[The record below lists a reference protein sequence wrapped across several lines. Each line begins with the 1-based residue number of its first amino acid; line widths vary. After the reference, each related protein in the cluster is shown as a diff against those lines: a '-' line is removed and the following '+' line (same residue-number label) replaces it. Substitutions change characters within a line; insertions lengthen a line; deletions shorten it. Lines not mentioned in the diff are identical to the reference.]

1 MLIDSHCHLDYLDIP
16 SVAGGIPGALER
28 GRQAGVTAIIVPAV
42 DPSNFNRVAMLAKAY
57 PEVYFALGI
66 HPMYVQGLGD
76 DALIAL
82 QNALDRHRHDPKLIA
97 VGEIG
102 LDHYV
107 PGLDREKMEA
117 FYISQCQLARD
128 WNLPVILHV
137 RKAQDRVLKHLRQS
151 GITRGIAHAFNGS
164 LQQAQGFIA
173 QGICLGFGGAMTYPR
188 ANQIRRLA
196 AALPLESI
204 VLETDSPDIAPAWR
218 ARGQPNEPQEIAAI
232 AEEMALLRFSCAKD
246 IADQTSQNLARLFP
260 VLTQIGYRAQTPDS
274 QIRAHEQ

>member
-16 SVAGGIPGALER
+16 SVAGGIAGALER

>member
-16 SVAGGIPGALER
+16 SVAGGIAGALER

-42 DPSNFNRVAMLAKAY
+42 DPSNFDRVAMLAKAY

-82 QNALDRHRHDPKLIA
+82 QNALDRYRHNPKLIA

-117 FYISQCQLARD
+117 FYSAQCEFARD

-164 LQQAQGFIA
+164 LQQAQAFIA

-232 AEEMALLRFSCAKD
+232 AEEMALLRFACAKD
-246 IADQTSQNLARLFP
+246 IAVQTSENLARLFP
-260 VLTQIGYRAQTPDS
+260 VLTQMGYGAQTPES
-274 QIRAHEQ
+274 R

>member
-16 SVAGGIPGALER
+16 SVAGGIAGALER

-42 DPSNFNRVAMLAKAY
+42 DPSNFDRVAMLAKAY

-82 QNALDRHRHDPKLIA
+82 QNALDRYRHNPKLIA

-117 FYISQCQLARD
+117 FYCAQCQLARD

-164 LQQAQGFIA
+164 LQQAQAFIA

-232 AEEMALLRFSCAKD
+232 AEEMALLRFACAKD
-246 IADQTSQNLARLFP
+246 IAVQTSQNLARLFP
-260 VLTQIGYRAQTPDS
+260 VFTQMGYGAQTPES
-274 QIRAHEQ
+274 R

>member
-16 SVAGGIPGALER
+16 SVAGGIAGALER
-28 GRQAGVTAIIVPAV
+28 GRQAGITAIIVPAV
-42 DPSNFNRVAMLAKAY
+42 DPSNFDRVAMLAKAY

-82 QNALDRHRHDPKLIA
+82 QNALDRYRHNPKLIA

-117 FYISQCQLARD
+117 FYIAQCQLARD

-164 LQQAQGFIA
+164 LQQAQAFIA

-232 AEEMALLRFSCAKD
+232 AEEMALLRFACAKD

-260 VLTQIGYRAQTPDS
+260 VLTHMGSGAQTPES
-274 QIRAHEQ
+274 R

>member
-16 SVAGGIPGALER
+16 SVAGGIAGALER

-42 DPSNFNRVAMLAKAY
+42 DPSNFDRVAMLAKAY

-82 QNALDRHRHDPKLIA
+82 QNALDRYRHNPKLIA

-107 PGLDREKMEA
+107 PGLNREKMEA
-117 FYISQCQLARD
+117 FYSAQCQLARD

-164 LQQAQGFIA
+164 LQQAKAFIA

-232 AEEMALLRFSCAKD
+232 AEEMALLRFACAKD
-246 IADQTSQNLARLFP
+246 IAVQTSQNLARLFP
-260 VLTQIGYRAQTPDS
+260 VFTQMGCEAQTPES
-274 QIRAHEQ
+274 R

>member
-16 SVAGGIPGALER
+16 SVAGGIAGALER

-42 DPSNFNRVAMLAKAY
+42 DPSNFDRVAMLAKAY

-82 QNALDRHRHDPKLIA
+82 QNALDRYRHNPKLIA

-117 FYISQCQLARD
+117 FYSAQCQLARD

-164 LQQAQGFIA
+164 LQQAQAYIA
-173 QGICLGFGGAMTYPR
+173 QGVCLGFGGAMTYPR

-232 AEEMALLRFSCAKD
+232 AEEMALLRFACAKD
-246 IADQTSQNLARLFP
+246 IAVQTSQNLARLFP
-260 VLTQIGYRAQTPDS
+260 VFTQMGCEAQTPES
-274 QIRAHEQ
+274 R

>member
-16 SVAGGIPGALER
+16 SVAGGIAGALER

-164 LQQAQGFIA
+164 LQQAQAFIA

>member
-16 SVAGGIPGALER
+16 SVAGGIAGALER

-42 DPSNFNRVAMLAKAY
+42 DPSNFDRVAMLAKAY

-117 FYISQCQLARD
+117 FYSAQCEFARD

-164 LQQAQGFIA
+164 LQQAQAFIA
-173 QGICLGFGGAMTYPR
+173 QGIGLGFGGAMTYPR

-204 VLETDSPDIAPAWR
+204 FLETDSPDIAPAWR

-232 AEEMALLRFSCAKD
+232 AEEMALLRFACAKD
-246 IADQTSQNLARLFP
+246 IAVQTSQNLARLFP
-260 VLTQIGYRAQTPDS
+260 VFTQMGYGAQTPES
-274 QIRAHEQ
+274 R

>member
-16 SVAGGIPGALER
+16 SVAGGIAGALER

-42 DPSNFNRVAMLAKAY
+42 DPSNFDRVAMLAKAY

-82 QNALDRHRHDPKLIA
+82 QNALDRYRHNPKLIA

-107 PGLDREKMEA
+107 PGLNREKMEA
-117 FYISQCQLARD
+117 FYSAQCQLARD

-164 LQQAQGFIA
+164 LQQAQAFIA

-232 AEEMALLRFSCAKD
+232 AEEMALLRFACAKD
-246 IADQTSQNLARLFP
+246 IAVQTSQNLARLFP
-260 VLTQIGYRAQTPDS
+260 VLTQMGYGAQTPES
-274 QIRAHEQ
+274 R

>member
-16 SVAGGIPGALER
+16 SVAGGIAGALER

-42 DPSNFNRVAMLAKAY
+42 DPSNFHRVAMLAKAY

-107 PGLDREKMEA
+107 RGLDREKMEA

-164 LQQAQGFIA
+164 LQQAQAFIA

>member
-16 SVAGGIPGALER
+16 SVAGGIAGALER

-42 DPSNFNRVAMLAKAY
+42 DPSNFDRVAMLAKAY

-82 QNALDRHRHDPKLIA
+82 QNALDRYRHNPKLIA

-117 FYISQCQLARD
+117 FYIAQCQLARD

-164 LQQAQGFIA
+164 LQQAQAFIA

-232 AEEMALLRFSCAKD
+232 AEEMALLRFACAKD
-246 IADQTSQNLARLFP
+246 IADQTSENLARLFP
-260 VLTQIGYRAQTPDS
+260 VLTQMGYGAQTPES
-274 QIRAHEQ
+274 R

>member
-16 SVAGGIPGALER
+16 SVAGGIAGALER

-42 DPSNFNRVAMLAKAY
+42 DPSNFDRVAMLAKAY

-82 QNALDRHRHDPKLIA
+82 QNALDRYRHNPKLIA

-107 PGLDREKMEA
+107 PGLNREKMEA
-117 FYISQCQLARD
+117 FYSAQCQLARD

-164 LQQAQGFIA
+164 LQQAQAFIA

-232 AEEMALLRFSCAKD
+232 AEEMALLRFACAKD

-260 VLTQIGYRAQTPDS
+260 VFTQMGCEAQTPES
-274 QIRAHEQ
+274 R

>member
-16 SVAGGIPGALER
+16 SVAGGIAGALER

-42 DPSNFNRVAMLAKAY
+42 DPSNFDRVAMLAKAY

-82 QNALDRHRHDPKLIA
+82 QNALDRYRHNPKLIA

-117 FYISQCQLARD
+117 FYSAQCQLARD

-164 LQQAQGFIA
+164 LQQAQAFIA

-232 AEEMALLRFSCAKD
+232 AEEMALLRFACAKD

-260 VLTQIGYRAQTPDS
+260 VFTQMGYEAQTPES
-274 QIRAHEQ
+274 R

>member
-16 SVAGGIPGALER
+16 SVAGGIAGALER

-42 DPSNFNRVAMLAKAY
+42 DPSNFDRVAMLAKAY

-82 QNALDRHRHDPKLIA
+82 QNALDRYRHNPKLIA

-117 FYISQCQLARD
+117 FYSAQCEFARD

-164 LQQAQGFIA
+164 LQQAQAFIA

-232 AEEMALLRFSCAKD
+232 AEEMALLRFACAKD
-246 IADQTSQNLARLFP
+246 IAVQTSQNLARLFP
-260 VLTQIGYRAQTPDS
+260 VLTQMGYRAQTPES

>member
-16 SVAGGIPGALER
+16 SVAGGIAGALER

-42 DPSNFNRVAMLAKAY
+42 DPSNFDRVAMLAKAY

-82 QNALDRHRHDPKLIA
+82 QNALDRYRHNPKLIA

-107 PGLDREKMEA
+107 PGLNREKMEA
-117 FYISQCQLARD
+117 FYSAQCQLARD

-164 LQQAQGFIA
+164 LQQAQAYIA
-173 QGICLGFGGAMTYPR
+173 QGVCLGFGGAMTYPR

-232 AEEMALLRFSCAKD
+232 AEEMALLRFACAKD
-246 IADQTSQNLARLFP
+246 IAVQTSQNLARLFP
-260 VLTQIGYRAQTPDS
+260 VFTQMGCEAQTPES
-274 QIRAHEQ
+274 R

>member
-16 SVAGGIPGALER
+16 SVAGGIAGALER

-232 AEEMALLRFSCAKD
+232 AEEMALLRFACAKD

-260 VLTQIGYRAQTPDS
+260 VLTQMGYRAQTPES

>member
-16 SVAGGIPGALER
+16 SVAGGIAGALER

-42 DPSNFNRVAMLAKAY
+42 DPSNFDRVAMLAKAY

-232 AEEMALLRFSCAKD
+232 AEEMALLRFACAKD

-260 VLTQIGYRAQTPDS
+260 VLTQMGYGAQTPES
-274 QIRAHEQ
+274 R

>member
-16 SVAGGIPGALER
+16 SVAGGIAGALER

-42 DPSNFNRVAMLAKAY
+42 DPSNFDRVAMLAKAY

-82 QNALDRHRHDPKLIA
+82 QNALDRYRHNPKLIA

-107 PGLDREKMEA
+107 PGLNREKMEA
-117 FYISQCQLARD
+117 FYSAQCQLARD

-164 LQQAQGFIA
+164 LQQAQAFIA

-232 AEEMALLRFSCAKD
+232 AEEMALLRFACAKD
-246 IADQTSQNLARLFP
+246 IAVQTSQNLARLFP
-260 VLTQIGYRAQTPDS
+260 VFTQMGCGAQTPES
-274 QIRAHEQ
+274 R

>member
-16 SVAGGIPGALER
+16 SVAGGIAGALER

-82 QNALDRHRHDPKLIA
+82 QNALDRYRHNPKLIA

-117 FYISQCQLARD
+117 FYSAQCEFARD

-164 LQQAQGFIA
+164 LQQAQAFIA

-232 AEEMALLRFSCAKD
+232 AEEMALLRFACAKD
-246 IADQTSQNLARLFP
+246 IAVQTSQNLARLFP
-260 VLTQIGYRAQTPDS
+260 VFTQMGYGAQTPES
-274 QIRAHEQ
+274 R

>member
-16 SVAGGIPGALER
+16 SVAGGIAGALER

-57 PEVYFALGI
+57 TEVYFALGI